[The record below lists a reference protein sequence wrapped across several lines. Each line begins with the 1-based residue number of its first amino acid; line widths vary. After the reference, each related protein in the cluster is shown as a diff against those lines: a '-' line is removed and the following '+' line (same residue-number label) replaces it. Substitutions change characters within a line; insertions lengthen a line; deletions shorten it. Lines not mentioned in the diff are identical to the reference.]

1 VLEQLAARLT
11 EQDALLR
18 QVLAQLENDR
28 QNRDALHESRRRLD
42 ELVETTAQLRDRL
55 AEQTRQLDQIYRS
68 TSWRIT
74 GPLRG
79 VRHVL
84 RRLRGSMSG

>member
-1 VLEQLAARLT
+1 MRRAARLT

-18 QVLAQLENDR
+18 QVLVRLEND
-28 QNRDALHESRRRLD
+28 QRDRDTIHESRRRLD
-42 ELVETTAQLRDRL
+42 ELTETMVQLHNRL
-55 AEQTRQLDQIYRS
+55 AEQTRQLDEIYRS

-79 VRHVL
+79 LRHVL
-84 RRLRGSMSG
+84 RRLRGSAPG